1 MCSRCYGRGK
11 QGRLLCFLTF
21 LLGAVWCIP
30 LSAHADVVISEIMY
44 HHPEDVDYEYLEL
57 TNQGSGLIDLKGWS
71 VQGAVSFRFEEST
84 ILSPGQVVLIG
95 DDQLAVRSWYGVD
108 NVAGAYSGNLANE
121 GQPIHLKDPNGHT
134 VLTLAYQPALPWP
147 VEAAGLGRSLELI
160 DLQSDS
166 MSPRNW
172 AVGSPYSPGQPNR
185 PVIYSHQD
193 QVVINEVMY
202 HPQAD
207 TQDLEYI
214 ELFNSS
220 DVDVDL
226 SDWSLVS
233 GILYTF
239 PALSQL
245 NAGAYLVIAQSP
257 AALRNAYDIPQSV
270 TVLGPYEGKLSNG
283 GETIGLLD
291 AQGRIADCVTYEDG
305 GRWPKAADGQ
315 GSSLELIHTHLDNR
329 IPMLWM
335 ASQAMGTPG
344 RINSRYQ
351 ADPIPLVEIICH
363 DPVVPAPQDQV
374 VVSAR
379 IHDEQAPLVVTLYYQ
394 KGSRQ
399 WNMVTMHPSDSDTSV
414 WIGTIPPSA
423 QGTVVA
429 FYVTAMDISGNPSDT
444 RSGHCLY
451 QVDGLPHETIRQ
463 TYRIVMS
470 EADYDELFTRY
481 EYINDL
487 LNCTFIAGDD
497 VHYRAGIRLR
507 GFSSRQ
513 FPQPKNLRVQFTQTD
528 VPFRGLERLNLNGVD
543 DDPRSGDYEFAI
555 GSHELG
561 HDFLDRA
568 GQLTLDHQ
576 LIALILNN
584 RFWPNY
590 IYLSAIDD
598 VYARLRFPGD
608 DGNLY
613 SCSRPYGE
621 PAPHADL
628 DYRGQDPDAY
638 RPDYFKK
645 TNEVDDDWTDL
656 IELVDILNNIPD
668 DAEYAQRIHERVN
681 VDQWIGFFATINLI
695 GYDEGGIHAGLGT
708 EYSMYRLESTGQFHM
723 IPWDFDENFHK
734 DTLSIFKQTLPPIK
748 RFIRH
753 PEHVQL
759 YYQKLRQLLDGP
771 FSEAEM
777 QKATERYRGLL
788 QDEFLDQVN
797 VFVTQRRAY
806 VLSRLPE

>member
-1 MCSRCYGRGK
+1 MGGRCYGRGK

-71 VQGAVSFRFEEST
+71 VQGAVSFQFKEST

-147 VEAAGLGRSLELI
+147 VEAAGLGRSLEL
-160 DLQSDS
+160 
-166 MSPRNW
+166 
-172 AVGSPYSPGQPNR
+172 
-185 PVIYSHQD
+185 
-193 QVVINEVMY
+193 
-202 HPQAD
+202 
-207 TQDLEYI
+207 
-214 ELFNSS
+214 F
-220 DVDVDL
+220 
-226 SDWSLVS
+226 
-233 GILYTF
+233 
-239 PALSQL
+239 
-245 NAGAYLVIAQSP
+245 
-257 AALRNAYDIPQSV
+257 
-270 TVLGPYEGKLSNG
+270 
-283 GETIGLLD
+283 
-291 AQGRIADCVTYEDG
+291 
-305 GRWPKAADGQ
+305 
-315 GSSLELIHTHLDNR
+315 HTHLDNR
-329 IPMLWM
+329 IPMLWK

-363 DPVVPAPQDQV
+363 DPVVPTPQDQV

-379 IHDEQAPLVVTLYYQ
+379 VHDEQAPLVVTLYYQ
-394 KGSRQ
+394 EGSQ
-399 WNMVTMHPSDSDTSV
+399 GWNMVTMHPGDSDSSV
-414 WIGTIPPSA
+414 WIGTLPPFA

-429 FYVTAMDISGNPSDT
+429 FYVTALDRSGNPSDT

-470 EADYDELFTRY
+470 EADHDELFTRN
-481 EYINDL
+481 EYSNDL

-507 GFSSRQ
+507 GFSSRK

-543 DDPRSGDYEFAI
+543 DDPRSGEYEFAI

-561 HDFLDRA
+561 HDFLGRA

-584 RFWPNY
+584 HFWPNY

-598 VYARLRFPGD
+598 VYARLHFPGD

-621 PAPHADL
+621 SAPHADL
-628 DYRGQDPDAY
+628 DDRGQDPDAY

-695 GYDEGGIHAGLGT
+695 GYDEGGIHALSNKVQYPLYENVGLFASSHAEVVATNVIAPNYGGMVHF
-708 EYSMYRLESTGQFHM
+708 SMSCAL
-723 IPWDFDENFHK
+723 
-734 DTLSIFKQTLPPIK
+734 
-748 RFIRH
+748 
-753 PEHVQL
+753 
-759 YYQKLRQLLDGP
+759 
-771 FSEAEM
+771 
-777 QKATERYRGLL
+777 
-788 QDEFLDQVN
+788 
-797 VFVTQRRAY
+797 
-806 VLSRLPE
+806 